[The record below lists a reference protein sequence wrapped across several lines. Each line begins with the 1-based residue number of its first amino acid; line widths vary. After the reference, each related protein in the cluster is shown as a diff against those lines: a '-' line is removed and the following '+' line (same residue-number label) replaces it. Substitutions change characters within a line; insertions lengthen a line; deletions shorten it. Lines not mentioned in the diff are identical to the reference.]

1 MSEFDDR
8 TFRLMAQND
17 DNRGPQMLKTV
28 FWMSVVFYTTVGLGF
43 LAYLVS

>member
-17 DNRGPQMLKTV
+17 DNRGPQMLKVV
-28 FWMSVVFYTTVGLGF
+28 FWGTAVFYTAAGLGF